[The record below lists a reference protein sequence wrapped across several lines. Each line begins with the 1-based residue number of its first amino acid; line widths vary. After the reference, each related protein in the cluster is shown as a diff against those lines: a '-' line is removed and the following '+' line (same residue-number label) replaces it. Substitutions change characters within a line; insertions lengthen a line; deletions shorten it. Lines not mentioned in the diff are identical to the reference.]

1 MLLAIDTST
10 KNAGIALVNGEG
22 AILQLTQWTSHQN
35 HSVEL
40 LPSIKK
46 ILHSEH
52 IDTKQLSGIAIT
64 TGPGRFSALRVGIST
79 VKGLALA
86 SNLSIVAVDTLE
98 CEAYPFRTSLIPIV
112 ALIDGGRREFT
123 WALFERS
130 LKGLKRIS
138 ANKISPHEQFV
149 SELPSSALICGEG
162 LQTNILKIKE
172 LTDQIPGIQLA
183 IPYVPGIRV
192 SSLGRIGYKCLIS
205 KETEDI
211 ASLQP
216 VYIKRPTITNSNS
229 SS

>member
-10 KNAGIALVNGEG
+10 KNAGVALINGKG
-22 AILQLTQWTSHQN
+22 DILQLTQWTSRQN

-46 ILHSEH
+46 ILDSEH
-52 IDTKQLSGIAIT
+52 IHINQLSGIAIA

-79 VKGLALA
+79 VKGLAIA

-98 CEAYPFRTSLIPIV
+98 CEAYPFRTSLIPIA
-112 ALIDGGRREFT
+112 ALIDAGRGEFT

-130 LKGLKRIS
+130 PEGLKRIS
-138 ANKISPHEQFV
+138 PNKISPTEQFV
-149 SELPSSALICGEG
+149 SELPPSVLICGEG
-162 LQTNILKIKE
+162 LQDNMLKIKE

-183 IPYVPGIRV
+183 IPYVPGIRI
-192 SSLGRIGYKCLIS
+192 SSLSHIGYKRLIS
-205 KETEDI
+205 KKIEDI

-216 VYIKRPTITNSNS
+216 TYIRRPTITNSS
-229 SS
+229 SSS